1 MARCAQGA
9 HEFLESVFAPT
20 VAALCSVDAE
30 AVCSRGG
37 LSFVQ
42 LLKPFCRLPV
52 EVHVRD
58 PSNQL
63 QPVKNLRLCISAL
76 NTQSYPPGVARKL
89 LSDTVSNSFSGDGAI
104 TDVVSVGSYDL
115 NINTTTPWFEAYR
128 EAFFQ
133 VFPVGDHECHRH
145 YLACLLVVSSNHQ
158 DPMEQF
164 HQLSQEQHRVQ
175 HGGECPHPKWFS
187 PNTLKHYVL
196 LHDIGTGD
204 LQRAEEIYD
213 GIKQLYGS
221 SACSLLRINSLL
233 PGSQRDDQIPE
244 PWSQYMARCPKLQLQ
259 RLCDGWSV
267 ASNGQD
273 AWNAEPASVPPNEHD
288 GELKTESDYAKK
300 THLLEVEVA
309 SEENEGR
316 AIGTAAMVTHGA
328 CLSLEDQE
336 RLRQFVQD
344 FTIHGLLPHIERTI
358 RQLNDQLVSRRGL
371 SRSLMTVTRKW
382 FGGSKTPERL
392 GSEPRGPSGIT
403 YSSEAPELQL
413 RKMGDLC
420 FLMHLYELAYTCYH
434 SAKKEFQNDQASIHA
449 AGAMEM
455 AAVSAFLQ
463 PGNQRQYPAHYME
476 NAALIYRDSCR
487 NAPLA
492 ERCTLLSLDVL
503 KSHGQFSDAAA
514 ALIRFTSEDSD
525 LQAALFLEQAAH
537 CFVCMR
543 NPLARK
549 FAFHMI
555 LAGHRYLKASQRKH
569 SLRCYMQALQVY
581 RGRGWCLAEDH
592 INLTIARQSF
602 SLHQLDASV
611 SAFRHVLL
619 HESRQTPAQQ
629 AALLREYLFIY
640 KQVGEMPPEG
650 PLPQLPL
657 PFLDCSLTRLFL
669 GHDWKPAQ
677 GEKQA
682 ATHMS
687 LDQHLDAEAV
697 AAWQEL
703 EELAASKA
711 TTTSTAYQPCQLCL
725 SYHTDNSKPPLAV
738 VNEPIKV
745 EVVLR
750 NPLQVPLLLSDLCLH
765 WNFEPKSYDHDQ
777 KLEESHHVTNE
788 RGIDGISSIES
799 EVLPE
804 FLLPAGETKPV
815 RLQLLPRC
823 MGKIDILG
831 LLYGLSAG
839 LPASGLS
846 GGISTRESQIQP
858 PARPLGNGVS
868 VRGRQELHLQG
879 PRLNSTLE
887 EKTSVVYG
895 PDNRLC
901 PIVTPAMPLLEVF
914 FMKFPSALLCGEV
927 RRTSIEFSNVGPL
940 PLASLVVATHS
951 PEFFTFGSGNS
962 APNSDLGPY
971 HTREGEGRASVP
983 FFPSRESGSGLVVV
997 PLPGGR
1003 LESGQAV
1010 SLPFWIRGPDAEGVH
1025 EIRLLFLY
1033 RSVDE
1038 HPKISHRVV
1047 RHTAVVCVASSL
1059 VASGRITRSL
1069 QPPEPR
1075 DSRGRD
1081 ANSGCEE
1088 AKDHQRLLVQLNVE
1102 NLSQLSSSVQQFQLI
1117 QVSSASSLW
1126 HLYCCL
1132 TPSMEGLTV
1141 GPKEKLLLHFKAME
1155 MRKNSQEA
1163 DEMIF
1168 SNISF
1173 SNEQQVPSWSSPCR
1187 DFFISAIQRNLRGR
1201 GRSRDVLYHL
1211 DRFRKRCQV
1220 QFGLIILWK
1229 AVVLEGAKEMEL
1241 MGQHHICLQHL
1252 DQESFSG
1259 TLQTPCGSTP
1269 FLETVTLEKSSL
1281 NVAYASPNFSLVRCS
1296 FRFSSTI
1303 RHSFKDKRLCTLP
1316 VVLVLYNCCT
1326 DPLHVIVNSSTTPGP
1341 HLTQAAFTW
1350 VGCVHHRLSLP
1361 PLSSHHLPLQACF
1374 PQPGVFDL
1382 ATVHISATTADA
1394 VEVGTGPH
1402 MDFINQQLPAPAYVV
1417 VENAEC

>member
-1 MARCAQGA
+1 M
-9 HEFLESVFAPT
+9 
-20 VAALCSVDAE
+20 
-30 AVCSRGG
+30 
-37 LSFVQ
+37 
-42 LLKPFCRLPV
+42 
-52 EVHVRD
+52 
-58 PSNQL
+58 
-63 QPVKNLRLCISAL
+63 
-76 NTQSYPPGVARKL
+76 
-89 LSDTVSNSFSGDGAI
+89 
-104 TDVVSVGSYDL
+104 
-115 NINTTTPWFEAYR
+115 
-128 EAFFQ
+128 
-133 VFPVGDHECHRH
+133 
-145 YLACLLVVSSNHQ
+145 
-158 DPMEQF
+158 
-164 HQLSQEQHRVQ
+164 
-175 HGGECPHPKWFS
+175 
-187 PNTLKHYVL
+187 
-196 LHDIGTGD
+196 
-204 LQRAEEIYD
+204 
-213 GIKQLYGS
+213 
-221 SACSLLRINSLL
+221 
-233 PGSQRDDQIPE
+233 
-244 PWSQYMARCPKLQLQ
+244 
-259 RLCDGWSV
+259 
-267 ASNGQD
+267 
-273 AWNAEPASVPPNEHD
+273 
-288 GELKTESDYAKK
+288 
-300 THLLEVEVA
+300 
-309 SEENEGR
+309 
-316 AIGTAAMVTHGA
+316 AAMVTHGA

-344 FTIHGLLPHIERTI
+344 FTVHGLLPHIERTI

-382 FGGSKTPERL
+382 FGGSKTPERP

-403 YSSEAPELQL
+403 YSPEAPELQL

-455 AAVSAFLQ
+455 AALSVFLQ
-463 PGNQRQYPAHYME
+463 TGNQRQYPAHYME

-487 NAPLA
+487 NVPLA

-555 LAGHRYLKASQRKH
+555 LAGHRYLKACQRKH

-640 KQVGEMPPEG
+640 KQQVGEMPPAG
-650 PLPQLPL
+650 QLPQLPL

-669 GHDWKPAQ
+669 GHDWKPTQ

-687 LDQHLDAEAV
+687 LDQHQDAEAV

-711 TTTSTAYQPCQLCL
+711 ASTSVTYQPCQLCL
-725 SYHTDNSKPPLAV
+725 NSHTDNSQPPLAV

-745 EVVLR
+745 EVVLK

-765 WNFEPKSYDHDQ
+765 WNFEPKSYNHDQ

-788 RGIDGISSIES
+788 RGVDGISSIES

-815 RLQLLPRC
+815 RLQLLPRF
-823 MGKIDILG
+823 MGKINILG

-839 LPASGLS
+839 LPASGQS
-846 GGISTRESQIQP
+846 GGISPRESQTQQS
-858 PARPLGNGVS
+858 AKPLGNGVS

-951 PEFFTFGSGNS
+951 PEFFTFGGGDLT
-962 APNSDLGPY
+962 PNSDLGPY
-971 HTREGEGRASVP
+971 HTCEGEDRASVP
-983 FFPSRESGSGLVVV
+983 FLLSREQGSGLVVV
-997 PLPGGR
+997 PLPGGK

-1025 EIRLLFLY
+1025 EIRFLFLY
-1033 RSVDE
+1033 RSVE
-1038 HPKISHRVV
+1038 GHPKISHRVV

-1069 QPPEPR
+1069 QAPEPR
-1075 DSRGRD
+1075 DSREGD
-1081 ANSGCEE
+1081 ADSGCEE
-1088 AKDHQRLLVQLNVE
+1088 PKDHQRLLVQLNIE
-1102 NLSQLSSSVQQFQLI
+1102 NLSQLSSSVQQIQLL

-1126 HLYCCL
+1126 RLYCCL
-1132 TPSMEGLTV
+1132 APSMEGLTV

-1155 MRKNSQEA
+1155 MRKNGQEV

-1168 SNISF
+1168 SNIAF
-1173 SNEQQVPSWSSPCR
+1173 SNKQQVPSWSSPCR
-1187 DFFISAIQRNLRGR
+1187 DFFISAVQRNLRSR
-1201 GRSRDVLYHL
+1201 GRSRDVLDHL
-1211 DRFRKRCQV
+1211 DRLRKRCPV
-1220 QFGLIILWK
+1220 QFGLIVLWK
-1229 AVVLEGAKEMEL
+1229 VRECH
-1241 MGQHHICLQHL
+1241 GQHL
-1252 DQESFSG
+1252 FSTG
-1259 TLQTPCGSTP
+1259 
-1269 FLETVTLEKSSL
+1269 
-1281 NVAYASPNFSLVRCS
+1281 
-1296 FRFSSTI
+1296 
-1303 RHSFKDKRLCTLP
+1303 
-1316 VVLVLYNCCT
+1316 LY
-1326 DPLHVIVNSSTTPGP
+1326 
-1341 HLTQAAFTW
+1341 
-1350 VGCVHHRLSLP
+1350 
-1361 PLSSHHLPLQACF
+1361 
-1374 PQPGVFDL
+1374 
-1382 ATVHISATTADA
+1382 
-1394 VEVGTGPH
+1394 
-1402 MDFINQQLPAPAYVV
+1402 
-1417 VENAEC
+1417 